1 MDLAS
6 LLGVSRPTVNAM
18 IGRLRKDGLVE
29 FKPHR
34 SIFLTDEGRAVA
46 ERATRE
52 RHRIVLEFL
61 QIIGVPHDIAEAD
74 AEGLEHHV
82 SDVTLEA
89 LSKASEALKRL
100 QCATLPAGIGRTLMR
115 WREPLSV
122 TRLMRAP
129 SEAWMISAQLSGLLP
144 TALDPSVGV
153 HTDNRLMLAVCH
165 WQHQPVEHH
174 MLLPQHSS
182 RRADKRSGRRLPS

>member
-1 MDLAS
+1 MTETKPQKAVPPVEKSRPQLESQASEADGTGDPVVQLSDIDRRAALFERIRKDHTTELTEDYLELISDLIETSGEARLVDLAA

-18 IGRLRKDGLVE
+18 IGRLRKDGLVDS
-29 FKPHR
+29 KPYR

-46 ERATRE
+46 ERSRE

-100 QCATLPAGIGRTLMR
+100 Q
-115 WREPLSV
+115 
-122 TRLMRAP
+122 
-129 SEAWMISAQLSGLLP
+129 
-144 TALDPSVGV
+144 
-153 HTDNRLMLAVCH
+153 
-165 WQHQPVEHH
+165 
-174 MLLPQHSS
+174 
-182 RRADKRSGRRLPS
+182 